1 MSQSNSQ
8 QIKSDQFD
16 IRWAAIAM
24 FGTFVSIFIA
34 SEFSLLR
41 LGLFTPSAL
50 VIGAVML
57 IAAAAFS
64 PLLLPSRG
72 VFARQEIRTLTYPLI
87 SLTVL
92 ASVLLAFYAGKY
104 LLPLYP
110 LLALAGMVKAA
121 RFAKYL
127 TLKKWLITLI
137 TASATAT
144 YLFITVNNLGL
155 AGVYTPEQGLL
166 GLLNHDTRFHTAIT
180 HLIQNFGIPSLG
192 VDGMLPVKYHFGSHY
207 WFAAYGL
214 LTGAEPLWS
223 YAAIV
228 PIAAV
233 PALLLSLLFSS
244 LALNKGRNPVMFHIA
259 VGLALLYLSDW
270 IGWKSYYISETY
282 TFGLIGLLLLLPLF
296 AYIAK
301 DESRTKIPLLIL
313 LISVA
318 VIPALMSLKVSV
330 GVLWGGGVGWLVIRQ
345 YGISRTSILV
355 GAFCMLALALGLKM
369 FAPSTGD
376 YVYTS
381 GNFIMPF
388 YLLRVYPEASTLS
401 SFVFPIS
408 LLFFSLTA
416 AQLPLRKFIKVRA
429 DILVEAIMV
438 ITIAGALPAFLGV
451 PQDSAAW
458 YFLNVGQWFAL
469 PVLLS
474 RMSSADFLVM
484 SPADFLV
491 VRERLS
497 GLSLARP
504 ISLLIIFGFSAHLI
518 TSFTP
523 ALYKNAGDLIRAAS
537 QQGGD
542 FLGGKT
548 ANQYFKES
556 LKTEHVLFG
565 HGFTK
570 ALQDSIG
577 PRLIVGVN
585 NATQLPANDFAVFI
599 PPENKAFWDFQS
611 DCRDKHNIQ
620 ASLTGQ
626 PSLLGEPPV
635 SYNCIRDAYQTNYG
649 TQRNSQ
655 QLNEADLCAHAAT
668 RYVKKILVVRD
679 LYARNGINLLS
690 CQ

>member
-1 MSQSNSQ
+1 MSQSNFQ
-8 QIKSDQFD
+8 QSKSDQFD
-16 IRWAAIAM
+16 MRWAAIAI
-24 FGTFVSIFIA
+24 FGTLVSIFIA

-41 LGLFTPSAL
+41 LGLFTPSAS

-72 VFARQEIRTLTYPLI
+72 AFARQEIRTLTYPLI

-92 ASVLLAFYAGKY
+92 ASVLFAFYAGKY
-104 LLPLYP
+104 LMLLYP

-127 TLKKWLITLI
+127 TLKKWLITLT

-282 TFGLIGLLLLLPLF
+282 TFGLIGLLLLLPVF

-301 DESRTKIPLLIL
+301 DESRIKIPLLIL
-313 LISVA
+313 LLSVA

-330 GVLWGGGVGWLVIRQ
+330 GVLWGGGVGWLMIRQ
-345 YGISRTSILV
+345 YGVSRTSILV

-369 FAPSTGD
+369 FAPGTGD
-376 YVYTS
+376 YVNTS
-381 GNFIMPF
+381 GNFIVPF

-408 LLFFSLTA
+408 LLFFSLNAT
-416 AQLPLRKFIKVRA
+416 QLPLRKFIKVRA
-429 DILVEAIMV
+429 DILVEAIMI

-451 PQDSAAW
+451 PQDSAVW

-474 RMSSADFLVM
+474 RI

-491 VRERLS
+491 VRERLT
-497 GLSLARP
+497 GLNLAGP
-504 ISLLIIFGFSAHLI
+504 ISLLVIFAFSAHLI

-523 ALYKNAGDLIRAAS
+523 TFYKNAGDLIRAAS

-542 FLGGKT
+542 FLGGKN
-548 ANQYFKES
+548 ASQYFKES
-556 LKTEHVLFG
+556 LKTEHVPFG
-565 HGFTK
+565 HDFAK
-570 ALQDSIG
+570 ALENSIG
-577 PRLIVGVN
+577 PRLIVEVN
-585 NATQLPANDFAVFI
+585 NVTQLLANDFAVFI
-599 PPENKAFWDFQS
+599 SPENKAFWDFQS

-626 PSLLGEPPV
+626 PSLFGEPPV
-635 SYNCIRDAYQTNYG
+635 SYNCIRDAYQSNYG
-649 TQRNSQ
+649 PQRNSQ
-655 QLNEADLCAHAAT
+655 QLNEADLCAHAST
-668 RYVKKILVVRD
+668 RNINKILVVRD
-679 LYARNGINLLS
+679 LYAHDGINLLS
-690 CQ
+690 CSKFNTQ